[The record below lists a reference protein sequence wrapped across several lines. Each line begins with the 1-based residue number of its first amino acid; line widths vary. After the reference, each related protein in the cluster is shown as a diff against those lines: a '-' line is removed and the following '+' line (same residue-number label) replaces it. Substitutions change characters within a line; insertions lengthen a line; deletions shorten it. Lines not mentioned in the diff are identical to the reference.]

1 MIGYFSNITVNYK
14 TTNKNWELIE
24 LTTRKTDED
33 RLQELEKQIE
43 QMKARKQQVENKIK
57 QKERK
62 ERTRRLIQV
71 GAIFEKYFEIEG
83 EEQAEQV
90 SYALKTYVEKNKS
103 SFLNIDLEKSKEK
116 DAIVYKEG
124 VEGLF
129 IPEVKNTGYNTKK
142 EEPNNNIEEKKE
154 QNEKSIPENKSTEYK
169 LKEVKQN

>member
-1 MIGYFSNITVNYK
+1 M
-14 TTNKNWELIE
+14 
-24 LTTRKTDED
+24 TTRKTDED